1 MSEFNHHGDAF
12 SAARVFAL
20 TSLLPN
26 ATLPPSRLPSYPRG
40 LSKQLKLT
48 LFPLDITNRHC
59 ITRGEFRKTITPLLE
74 KGSPLAEWVNAF
86 MTFCFRTVESQ
97 WEGQDGD
104 KAELGLHDPVCAY
117 YVLTQNHPAW
127 KCTGGKQM
135 DIRVDAT
142 GQWTRGMS
150 VVDRR
155 GRIQIDA
162 DYEEERPDD
171 QGLWLNARA
180 GNRVWKMEE
189 SPVGKQL
196 GEVIL
201 RQVFG

>member
-1 MSEFNHHGDAF
+1 
-12 SAARVFAL
+12 
-20 TSLLPN
+20 
-26 ATLPPSRLPSYPRG
+26 
-40 LSKQLKLT
+40 
-48 LFPLDITNRHC
+48 
-59 ITRGEFRKTITPLLE
+59 
-74 KGSPLAEWVNAF
+74 

>member
-1 MSEFNHHGDAF
+1 M
-12 SAARVFAL
+12 FAL

-180 GNRVWKMEE
+180 GNRVWKMEK